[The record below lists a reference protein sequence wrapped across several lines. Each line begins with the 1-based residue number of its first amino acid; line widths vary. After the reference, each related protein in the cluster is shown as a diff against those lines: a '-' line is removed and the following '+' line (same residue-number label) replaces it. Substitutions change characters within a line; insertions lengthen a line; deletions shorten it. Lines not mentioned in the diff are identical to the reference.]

1 METCGSLGAAAT
13 GVFCK
18 IMHDN
23 QLWRTSDLLNL
34 LLCLFCVG
42 SDELEGKDFEDFVE
56 AASAK
61 KWKKAGKKLRQT
73 VWCQKHR
80 HRCEDDAARIRQGC
94 DAISMVID
102 AAARA

>member
-1 METCGSLGAAAT
+1 
-13 GVFCK
+13 V
-18 IMHDN
+18 
-23 QLWRTSDLLNL
+23 
-34 LLCLFCVG
+34 
-42 SDELEGKDFEDFVE
+42 DFVE

-102 AAARA
+102 AATRA

>member
-1 METCGSLGAAAT
+1 
-13 GVFCK
+13 
-18 IMHDN
+18 
-23 QLWRTSDLLNL
+23 
-34 LLCLFCVG
+34 
-42 SDELEGKDFEDFVE
+42 LEGKDFEDFVE

-80 HRCEDDAARIRQGC
+80 HRCEDDAARIREGC